1 MLFVHI
7 PDSKAHKAGEPT
19 IEIPPAIISRM
30 VTYNNV
36 VVESAKAFYGGGY
49 IGLKVVKVDNKY
61 YFAYT
66 RDIEA
71 VDGVRYYLCN
81 YLLKDI

>member
-1 MLFVHI
+1 LLFVHI
-7 PDSKAHKAGEPT
+7 PDSKAHKASEPV

-30 VTYNNV
+30 VTYGNV
-36 VVESAKAFYGGGY
+36 VAESAKAYYGGGL
-49 IGLKVVKVDNKY
+49 IGLQVVKVDKKY

-66 RDIEA
+66 KDIKA
-71 VDGVRYYLCN
+71 TDAVRYYYCN